1 MSQCIVYSSVY
12 ISVWRLLPSFL
23 SHFLYRAVYW
33 KGHSCAGQYIATLL
47 YAALD
52 PRAMLHLSFNS
63 VVSIY
68 SVHIGV
74 ASFVIGSSFYTSQ
87 TEQHFGITTNLHSI
101 FNNSCLQF
109 ILNYYRYAALDPRAL
124 VASLTLT
131 VSNAQNSIIHCIEYS
146 NAKQQRYYHYL
157 SWRIT
162 AWSL

>member
-1 MSQCIVYSSVY
+1 MYCLFFSIYLCGASCH
-12 ISVWRLLPSFL
+12 LF
-23 SHFLYRAVYW
+23 FLYRAVYW
-33 KGHSCAGQYIATLL
+33 KGHLCAGQYIATLM

-52 PRAMLHLSFNS
+52 PRAMLHQSCNS
-63 VVSIY
+63 AVFISL
-68 SVHIGV
+68 VHIGV

-157 SWRIT
+157 S
-162 AWSL
+162 